1 MNRFYIITNR
11 IKDKNLAIT
20 KQAAGYL
27 RSHGKECFLRDDF
40 LVGEEKYSLST
51 DPSMIPGDIDCV
63 IVLGGDGTLLHAA
76 RDVVDRQIPLLGIN
90 LGTLGYLA
98 EIDRHS
104 VYPALDCLMT
114 GKYEIEPR
122 MMLRG
127 CVYRGRELL
136 DEDVALND
144 IVISREDGLRVIQL
158 DNYVNGAYLNTY
170 HADGIILST
179 PTGSTGYSLSAGGP
193 IVSPAAALFVMTP
206 LAPHTLNSR
215 SIILPPENEI
225 TVRIGPG
232 RDEKT
237 ERAVVYF
244 DGDTRVPMVTG
255 DRVEI
260 SRSQK
265 DTLIVK
271 IHNSSFLETLSR
283 KMSNV

>member
-40 LVGEEKYSLST
+40 LVGEEKYSLNT

>member
-11 IKDKNLAIT
+11 IKDKDLFIT
-20 KQAAGYL
+20 EQAAAYL
-27 RSHGKECFLRDDF
+27 RSHGKECFLREDF
-40 LVGEEKYSLST
+40 LSGEGKYSRST
-51 DPSMIPGDIDCV
+51 DPAMIPEDIDCV
-63 IVLGGDGTLLHAA
+63 IVLGGDGTLLQAA
-76 RDVVDRQIPLLGIN
+76 RDVVNRQIPLLGIN

-98 EIDRHS
+98 EIDTQS
-104 VYPALDCLMT
+104 VYPALDCLMS

-122 MMLRG
+122 MMLQGR
-127 CVYRGRELL
+127 VYRGDELL
-136 DEDVALND
+136 DEDIALND

-170 HADGIILST
+170 RADGIILST

-193 IVSPAAALFVMTP
+193 IVSTAASLFVMTP

-225 TVRIGPG
+225 TVKIGPG
-232 RDEKT
+232 RDEKV
-237 ERAVVYF
+237 EQAVVYF

>member
-11 IKDKNLAIT
+11 IKDKDLAVT
-20 KQAAGYL
+20 EQVAGYL
-27 RSHGKECFLRDDF
+27 REHGKECFLREDF
-40 LVGEEKYSLST
+40 LRDGERDRHRT
-51 DPSMIPGDIDCV
+51 DPALIPEGIDCV
-63 IVLGGDGTLLHAA
+63 LVLGGDGTLLQAA

-98 EIDRHS
+98 EIDRQT
-104 VYPALDCLMT
+104 VYPALDCLMSGQYT
-114 GKYEIEPR
+114 IEPR
-122 MMLRG
+122 MMLHG
-127 CVYRGRELL
+127 CVYRGEELL
-136 DEDVALND
+136 DEDIALND

-158 DNYVNGAYLNTY
+158 DNFVNGAHLNTY

-193 IVSPAAALFVMTP
+193 IVSPGASLFVMTP
-206 LAPHTLNSR
+206 LAPHTLNRR
-215 SIILPPENEI
+215 SIILPPENRI

-237 ERAVVYF
+237 EQAVAYF

-260 SRSQK
+260 SRSEK

-271 IHNSSFLETLSR
+271 VHDSSFLETLSR